1 MNTVIIDMFLACI
14 TAEYFRELEPGEENN
29 SNKSK
34 QLKPSHI
41 T

>member
-14 TAEYFRELEPGEENN
+14 TTEYFRKLESGEENN
-29 SNKSK
+29 SNKSE
-34 QLKPSHI
+34 QLTPSHI